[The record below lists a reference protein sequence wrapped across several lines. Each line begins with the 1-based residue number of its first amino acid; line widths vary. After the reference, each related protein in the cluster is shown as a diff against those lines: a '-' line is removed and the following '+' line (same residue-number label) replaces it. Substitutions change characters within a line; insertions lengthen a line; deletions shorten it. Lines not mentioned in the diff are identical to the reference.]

1 MSQFTEPSIDE
12 RIAQRRARTAELK
25 KKRKRQL
32 IVQLSVIVLA
42 VVLLAMVAMFV
53 VNAFSTGNR
62 PGSDPTLG
70 AEDLTGDAMQVI
82 QPDLDPEEPEDD
94 VQEQEKLPVSGSGEA
109 QPDAAPEEP
118 AGTPEEQPEQN
129 DGAAPEEGT
138 DADAPADPEE
148 PSENENT
155 DPEPPVEDE
164 PVTNMGRYA
173 ETVIYVDP
181 GRGYSDLG
189 CTSDLMNG
197 LHEQQIN
204 LDVALQTAQL
214 LTDYGFTVLMTHD
227 TNEIP
232 AGQDEDYVLD
242 QYKRVDM
249 ANHSDCVVYLSIHC
263 DYFPTNPDAGGTRLY
278 YCTDTDGSAAFA
290 EALAEGFSQEGFAAP
305 QLSGKD
311 KNNSFIVTSQVN
323 VPSVLVELGF
333 VTNAKDAQALSDEAH
348 RTRLAEALA
357 AGVIGYLG
365 FEE

>member
-1 MSQFTEPSIDE
+1 MSQFTDRSIDE

-25 KKRKRQL
+25 RKRKRQML
-32 IVQLSVIVLA
+32 VQLSVAVLA
-42 VVLLAMVAMFV
+42 VVLLAMVAVFMIH
-53 VNAFSTGNR
+53 AFSTGTGGN
-62 PGSDPTLG
+62 DTPTLS
-70 AEDLTGDAMQVI
+70 ADDLSSEGMQII
-82 QPDLDPEEPEDD
+82 QSDLDGKQESDVPSEET
-94 VQEQEKLPVSGSGEA
+94 EKQPVIGSGET
-109 QPDAAPEEP
+109 QTGESTDTPQEDAAPEAEP
-118 AGTPEEQPEQN
+118 
-129 DGAAPEEGT
+129 DSSAAPENNTDT
-138 DADAPADPEE
+138 DAPTEPDEPA
-148 PSENENT
+148 
-155 DPEPPVEDE
+155 EDE
-164 PVTNMGRYA
+164 TGAEDIPVTNVGRYA

-189 CTSDLMNG
+189 CTSEYLNG

-204 LDVALQTAQL
+204 LDVALQAAQL

-227 TNEIP
+227 SNEIP
-232 AGQDEDYVLD
+232 AGQPEDYVLD
-242 QYKRVDM
+242 QYARVDM

-263 DYFPTNPDAGGTRLY
+263 DYFPTNPDAAGTRLY
-278 YCTDTDGSAAFA
+278 YCTDVANSAAFA
-290 EALAEGFSQEGFAAP
+290 EALSEGFSAEGFAAP

-333 VTNAKDAQALSDEAH
+333 VTNASDAKALSDAAY

>member
-1 MSQFTEPSIDE
+1 MSQLTEPSIEE

-25 KKRKRQL
+25 KKRKRQT
-32 IVQLSVIVLA
+32 IVHISVIVLA
-42 VVLLAMVAMFV
+42 VILLAMLTVFIL
-53 VNAFSTGNR
+53 NALSTGNR
-62 PGSDPTLG
+62 GGSAPATDNENPI
-70 AEDLTGDAMQVI
+70 GDSTQII
-82 QPDLDPEEPEDD
+82 QSDLDREEASE
-94 VQEQEKLPVSGSGEA
+94 EQEKQPVTGSGETQVDTPPETPA
-109 QPDAAPEEP
+109 ETPEQEPAPEED
-118 AGTPEEQPEQN
+118 ANE
-129 DGAAPEEGT
+129 AAPSEPDVPAEEES
-138 DADAPADPEE
+138 PAQDI
-148 PSENENT
+148 
-155 DPEPPVEDE
+155 
-164 PVTNMGRYA
+164 PVTNVGRYA

-189 CTSDLMNG
+189 CTSNYLNG

-242 QYKRVDM
+242 QFARVDM
-249 ANHSDCVVYLSIHC
+249 ANHSGCVVYLSIHC
-263 DYFPTNPDAGGTRLY
+263 DYFPTNPDASGTRLY
-278 YCTDTDGSAAFA
+278 YCTDTEGAAAFA
-290 EALAEGFSQEGFAAP
+290 EALAEGFAQEGFAAP

-311 KNNSFIVTSQVN
+311 QNNSFIVTSQVK

-333 VTNAKDAQALSDEAH
+333 VTNEADAKALSDATH